1 MKRLIISAALVL
13 LVVGGAAAQTGDKQQ
28 RDVKTAKAKKVT
40 AKKTAKAAR
49 VKPVKATSDELNDRR
64 MYKANNGQAATP
76 TGHQATGTG
85 EGYSSLKKDTA
96 VIVPKAATKTKKVKE
111 DQK

>member
-1 MKRLIISAALVL
+1 MKRLILSAAMAL
-13 LVVGGAAAQTGDKQQ
+13 LVAGGAAAQTTEKQKA
-28 RDVKTAKAKKVT
+28 VKTEKAKKVT

-49 VKPVKATSDELNDRR
+49 VKTVKVTSDSLNDQR

-85 EGYSSLKKDTA
+85 EGYASLKKDTA